1 MKNIRSG
8 ITFGIIG
15 GLLTFLFGGWSVA
28 IIGCLMGVGL
38 GIGLSGK
45 LERKDPWQIALSVL
59 PTALV
64 AGVILVL
71 LSIYQN
77 SFVQE
82 AIGKRPAAANVV
94 LNSNLIA
101 FLGTVIFTTLLAAL
115 HGLPAKSEQRWKMI
129 LLAILVIAF
138 PFIDKLTALRWTA
151 QIIFALI
158 FVILGLGLNIVV
170 GYAGLLDLGYAAF
183 FAIGAYTTGIL
194 SSPQHGLYM
203 NFWIVIWIAAAMA
216 ALWGFMLGAPT
227 LPLRGDYLAIVTLG
241 FGEIVPVLFKNL
253 IDVTIKEPFTCWIL
267 PGLIR
272 LFGGETT
279 MACIT
284 FFEHE
289 DLTAGEK
296 GISPIGRPSLPLI
309 ALNEPMGIGLIFK
322 IALLVIAVVIALYLF
337 IQTINKRKNTAGTI
351 AGFVA
356 TLFAL
361 VLVFIPIPLLT
372 GTDAISK
379 FFNSF
384 ISVVQPG
391 EFKSSDPIPWYFLI
405 IAIILLSVFII
416 RRLRESRLG
425 RAWMAIREDELAA
438 AQMGINPV
446 RTKLAAFALGATF
459 SGFAGAFYAAYIA
472 GIFPSVFDFSASI
485 IILCVVILG
494 GIGNINGVIVGGLVI
509 MTADRLFLPALKDFL
524 ASLLTHTVLP
534 SISDP
539 VVQLAVK
546 DNANPILYRFLL
558 FGLTLV
564 IMMAVR
570 PEGLL
575 PNTQVRAELH
585 PDEAAAVV
593 EASETSE
600 SKKG

>member
-1 MKNIRSG
+1 MKIMRSG
-8 ITFGIIG
+8 ITFGIVA

-28 IIGCLMGVGL
+28 VIGSLMGVGL
-38 GIGLSGK
+38 GMGLGSG
-45 LERKDPWQIALSVL
+45 LERKDPFKIAKDMA
-59 PTALV
+59 PTAIV
-64 AGVILVL
+64 AGTILVV

-77 SFVQE
+77 TFVQH
-82 AIGKRPAAANVV
+82 AIGKQPAPINIMIFG
-94 LNSNLIA
+94 NLIG
-101 FLGTVIFTTLLAAL
+101 FLGTVIFTTLLAGL
-115 HGLPAKSEQRWKMI
+115 HGLPEKEEQKWKMI
-129 LLAILVIAF
+129 LLAVLVVAF

-183 FAIGAYTTGIL
+183 FAIGAYTTGML
-194 SSPQHGLYM
+194 SSPVHGIQI
-203 NFWIVIWIAAAMA
+203 NFWIVIWIAAVMA

-267 PGLIR
+267 PMFKIQ
-272 LFGGETT
+272 TS
-279 MACIT
+279 CIT
-284 FFEHE
+284 FVQDF
-289 DLTAGEK
+289 DLTLGEK

-309 ALNEPMGIGLIFK
+309 
-322 IALLVIAVVIALYLF
+322 
-337 IQTINKRKNTAGTI
+337 
-351 AGFVA
+351 
-356 TLFAL
+356 
-361 VLVFIPIPLLT
+361 
-372 GTDAISK
+372 
-379 FFNSF
+379 
-384 ISVVQPG
+384 G
-391 EFKSSDPIPWYFLI
+391 EFQSSNPITWYFLI

-416 RRLRESRLG
+416 RRLRDSRLG

-438 AQMGINPV
+438 AQMGIDPV
-446 RTKLAAFALGATF
+446 KTKLAAFALGATF

-494 GIGNINGVIVGGLVI
+494 GIGNINGVIVGGLVL

-524 ASLLTHTVLP
+524 ASLLTHTILP

-570 PEGLL
+570 PEGLI
-575 PNTQVRAELH
+575 PNAQVRAELH
-585 PDEAAAVV
+585 PDEAPVAVV
-593 EASETSE
+593 EAETPMNNKA
-600 SKKG
+600 KKG